1 MRFRKK
7 RYGFKRRGGFKSR
20 RGAAGRRRRRS
31 PMSSKLRIG
40 YRY

>member
-20 RGAAGRRRRRS
+20 RGQAGRRRRRS
-31 PMSSKLRIG
+31 PTSRLRIG